1 MGEEPL
7 VGDVSLSTLAKEYHQ
22 RWREARQRMEQ
33 AAHKP
38 APEAK
43 LRLFAVIMPKQKEPE
58 EPPRLPPIAD
68 PQLRADLHAILR
80 KHDATWALVVNHS
93 RTYSSH
99 PPRREIYGYLYKRG
113 WSLSKIGRF
122 CNRDHSSIL
131 HALRR
136 GGYIGKH
143 TGHLE
148 TEGSVSRGLQV
159 CGSDE
164 PEPEAHAEV

>member
-1 MGEEPL
+1 MGEEPF

-33 AAHKP
+33 AANKP

-43 LRLFAVIMPKQKEPE
+43 LRLFAVITPKQKEPE
-58 EPPRLPPIAD
+58 DAPRLPPIAD
-68 PQLRADLHAILR
+68 QQLRADLQAILR
-80 KHDATWALVVNHS
+80 KHDATWALVVNHL
-93 RTYSSH
+93 RHYSSH
-99 PPRREIYGYLYKRG
+99 PPRREIYGYLYNRG

-122 CNRDHSSIL
+122 CNRDHTSIL

-136 GGYIGKH
+136 GGYIGQH
-143 TGHLE
+143 SGHFE
-148 TEGSVSRGLQV
+148 AADIDARGLQV